1 MSYQRYVARTMLAA
15 TGLVVAFATFAEER
29 ILYRSVLPNGRIV
42 YGDVPAENA
51 RRTEEIVVEPHPP
64 NAQETEAGLRALA
77 LTRDQLLRDS
87 TARIARLGQLENEV
101 IDTYNEL
108 KEAQSR
114 REAGREVREGDRQGR
129 RLLAAYSLRQRA
141 LEDAVQQ
148 AQLRLDLLMR
158 ERTALR

>member
-15 TGLVVAFATFAEER
+15 AGLALALTTFAEER

-42 YGDVPAENA
+42 YGDVPAVDA
-51 RRTEEIVVEPHPP
+51 RSTEKIVVEPHPP
-64 NAQETEAGLRALA
+64 NAEETEAGLRALA

-87 TARIARLGQLENEV
+87 TARIARLAQLENEV
-101 IDTYNEL
+101 ADAYNEL

-141 LEDAVQQ
+141 LEDAVRQ
-148 AQLRLDLLMR
+148 AQLRLDRLLR
-158 ERTALR
+158 ERTALQ